1 MMRQQQQQQ
10 QTLTEK
16 AGSALRRTISALAMA
31 ALIAVVLGIMAAPAF
46 AHTVPNSGCGYE
58 GVVINSVP
66 PGSSPYDR
74 NADGVY
80 CGIQKKGTITGYKDN
95 HVH

>member
-1 MMRQQQQQQ
+1 MMRHR
-10 QTLTEK
+10 LAE
-16 AGSALRRTISALAMA
+16 AGGALRRMILVLTVA
-31 ALIAVVLGIMAAPAF
+31 ALMAVVSVAGAASAF
-46 AHTVPNSGCGYE
+46 AHTAPNSGCGYE

-95 HVH
+95 HAH